1 MLSKNLCVWGGE
13 LKSDLRGI
21 IFQRRVWSNSQF
33 FLNFKTNF
41 KGQKQRLSSNANTFV
56 LKSGLKFCFEGT
68 IKDNI
73 SEEGLQQFTI
83 FPEF

>member
-1 MLSKNLCVWGGE
+1 MLSK
-13 LKSDLRGI
+13 K
-21 IFQRRVWSNSQF
+21 
-33 FLNFKTNF
+33 
-41 KGQKQRLSSNANTFV
+41 TFV
-56 LKSGLKFCFEGT
+56 IKSGLKFCFEGT